1 MPPYLIH
8 EVVTLPEEI
17 WQMSQLR
24 HLYARG
30 IYLSSPG
37 DKVLGNLQS
46 VSGLSPCCCTKEIFE
61 GIKKVKKLT
70 IRGSKEEY
78 PTDLK
83 WIDNLKY
90 LQHLESLSIETTEL
104 LHTINRT
111 CGFFSLTSPDSF
123 PQKLK
128 KLKLSYTCLPWEY
141 MSIISKLPELE
152 VLQLKS
158 DAFLGDEW
166 KATDQIGFQKLRFLL
181 LDDLNLE
188 KWTTTTVSHDHF
200 PILERVIITDCKF
213 LKEIPQGF
221 ADSKILELIEL
232 NKCDPSLV
240 AFAEEIQEKHKELGR
255 NKLKVTASNSV
266 SWKERWNL
274 LMK

>member
-1 MPPYLIH
+1 
-8 EVVTLPEEI
+8 
-17 WQMSQLR
+17 
-24 HLYARG
+24 
-30 IYLSSPG
+30 
-37 DKVLGNLQS
+37 
-46 VSGLSPCCCTKEIFE
+46 
-61 GIKKVKKLT
+61 
-70 IRGSKEEY
+70 
-78 PTDLK
+78 
-83 WIDNLKY
+83 
-90 LQHLESLSIETTEL
+90 
-104 LHTINRT
+104 
-111 CGFFSLTSPDSF
+111 
-123 PQKLK
+123 
-128 KLKLSYTCLPWEY
+128 

-158 DAFLGDEW
+158 GAFLGDKW

-200 PILERVIITDCKF
+200 PSLERVIITGCKF

-221 ADSKILELIEL
+221 ADSKKLELIEL

-240 AFAEEIQEKHKELGR
+240 AFSEEIQEKHKELGR

-266 SWKERWNL
+266 SLKESFHFTVSLKERWNL